1 MSRPGDPGSGLDATL
16 DVVRRRKWLGLAVFG
31 VLGAMAVAVTVSVPN
46 IYRAK
51 ATVLVERDRVSEAF
65 VRSSITAELETRLS
79 TISQELLSRS
89 RLEALILQ
97 FGLYPDMRAHAPIEA
112 AVEQMRRDVRLD
124 PKSVEQTGGRPT
136 TIAFTVSYRGR
147 DPRVVADVTNTLASL
162 SVDEN
167 ARMRERQATGT
178 ALLLEREVDEMKKRL
193 AEEERHLREFRA
205 KNSGQLPEQLGINL
219 ATIERINGQL
229 QLARDGLTR
238 ALERRT
244 SVAKQL
250 ADAEGSA
257 APSTGPDAGAARL
270 LKLRQE
276 LRELRS
282 HYSEKY
288 PDVIR
293 VKTEIAE
300 LERELADA
308 PAASVVTTER
318 AAPTD
323 PAVRRLRIALGDAE
337 REIEAARAETDRLVK
352 QMASYQQRAE
362 RAAPIEQEF
371 QVLSRD
377 YGATKERYFA
387 LIKRYEDA
395 LLAETMEQRQPRE
408 QFRILDPAV
417 ATDAPAA
424 PNRFRLMT
432 IGLVLSLLTAGA
444 AMVLAEQI
452 GTPFHSLDSLCAL
465 TRVPILA
472 SIPIIAT
479 AADRRRAA
487 RRFWLTAAS
496 VTALA
501 LIAVKLS
508 SLVAGT
514 QLVVGILTKGAS

>member
-167 ARMRERQATGT
+167 ARMRERQATG
-178 ALLLEREVDEMKKRL
+178 
-193 AEEERHLREFRA
+193 
-205 KNSGQLPEQLGINL
+205 
-219 ATIERINGQL
+219 
-229 QLARDGLTR
+229 
-238 ALERRT
+238 
-244 SVAKQL
+244 
-250 ADAEGSA
+250 
-257 APSTGPDAGAARL
+257 AARL

-337 REIEAARAETDRLVK
+337 REIEAARAETDRLVE

-444 AMVLAEQI
+444 AMVLADQI